1 MPGLPLD
8 IPQLSTLAL
17 DDHRWLAEHWCR
29 VLKDDADAQLG
40 PAVAPAVLE
49 ARIHFA
55 NVALMRAS
63 AADLAFA
70 SAHPVSFACWAQSAA
85 HEAGFQVA
93 DAVRLVRSQS
103 PRGAVHASLD
113 AALEARVAGGPDRE
127 RLAAWA
133 GLPDRRRRQL
143 LAEPRTHALVAT
155 AIESLSREGV
165 TSAELAQRLGDSAE
179 VLCALVPPLVG
190 REATLAHARLAAA
203 TLDVASVRL
212 ASMRGPL
219 GTAARAAVRKLM
231 LHANVSVFAPACRAF
246 GRMATDD
253 KNLRDEIFGWL
264 AAAQA
269 TLRRRALAMLV
280 SMDPRQISE
289 AESDSVALRLEEALA
304 RAEDE
309 WRFSTVGPLLV
320 TAMPMHPSIEA
331 SVVGALE
338 GGKRHAAARWA
349 IARGLAS
356 SRRPLAASMVTSVAL
371 AAAHV
376 HEELASATNMSR
388 RLLLLRTQADLAALM
403 DPKARKPPHMVEAML
418 LGDVAGGDGSTTA
431 ARATKALGAAAA
443 SLEAV
448 TSLSDPAELARV
460 EDALELVCGG
470 TLARIAATAGDSA
483 HTRTLPDCSA
493 LVGVALASLDGDFAV
508 TRTALRV
515 VRDAIDVAMW
525 DENAAMRVADV
536 FAAFNAATS
545 RCDDKFIQAQDK
557 NLGEIVQ
564 RMALACGGDDTSGR
578 PGDGVRRLAGFL
590 ALVGGNLRLL
600 ETLQKF
606 DEELDQR
613 ALDALETDE
622 QQIAAALEKFAEA
635 RPEGVALAPV
645 VRAVIG
651 ADVPLIDALVELDDL
666 RAILMAP
673 RILSNVAQTDLRR
686 AAGAP
691 SAPATLD
698 PERLSARL
706 RDVQELLAACL
717 ADPLVAFGIDAAP
730 ARENARATTPSLGRA
745 AKPIATLTRLID
757 ELATTGNAYFAS
769 RYEEVALLG
778 AGNMGE
784 AYLVRDRST
793 RRLYIQKRVIVGGTP
808 AETAFRSSALRREW
822 EATRELY
829 HPNVVTVH
837 AIEERRSGSYMLF
850 EYVLG
855 CDLEAYVAARPLSD
869 AEARRVIG
877 DVGAGLERIHGGK
890 MVHRD
895 VKPANV
901 MLGLDLQTET
911 LPYAFVQA
919 DRGLGIQRVV
929 VIDFGIGSQAGSEQ
943 DTFST
948 LEYASPEQ
956 LFGGSPAHASQDVYS
971 LGCLAFH
978 ALTGTHLD
986 AHQTE
991 NRAVAFARALRATVL
1006 DPENSALLENAGHQ
1020 AWIPWIAA
1028 ATHPLWNERP
1038 AVAWLRANM
1047 PG

>member
-1 MPGLPLD
+1 MHGLPLD
-8 IPQLSTLAL
+8 IPQLSNLATN
-17 DDHRWLAEHWCR
+17 DYRWLTEHWCR
-29 VLKDDADAQLG
+29 VLKDDVDAQLG
-40 PAVAPAVLE
+40 PAVGPAVLE

-63 AADLAFA
+63 EADLAFA
-70 SAHPVSFACWAQSAA
+70 SAHPVSFASWAQSAA
-85 HEAGFQVA
+85 HEAGFQLA
-93 DAVRLVRSQS
+93 EATRLVRARS
-103 PRGAVHASLD
+103 PRGAVHAALD
-113 AALEARVAGGPDRE
+113 VALEARVAGGPDRE

-155 AIESLSREGV
+155 AVESLSREGF
-165 TSAELAQRLGDSAE
+165 TDGELALRLGDSAE
-179 VLCALVPPLVG
+179 VLHALVPPLVG

-203 TLDVASVRL
+203 TLDVASVKLGSVR
-212 ASMRGPL
+212 SPL
-219 GTAARAAVRKLM
+219 GTAARATLRRLV

-246 GRMATDD
+246 GRMATEDEV
-253 KNLRDEIFGWL
+253 LRDEVFGWL
-264 AAAQA
+264 TSAQL

-280 SMDPRQISE
+280 SMDPRRMSQ
-289 AESDSVALRLEEALA
+289 AASVTLRLEEALA
-304 RAEDE
+304 RDGDE
-309 WRFSTVGPLLV
+309 WRFSTVGPLLL
-320 TAMPMHPSIEA
+320 TAVSMHPGIEE

-338 GGKRHAAARWA
+338 GGKRQAAARWA

-356 SRRPLAASMVTSVAL
+356 SRRPMTGSMLASVAR

-376 HEELASATNMSR
+376 DDELANETNVAQ
-388 RLLLLRTQADLAALM
+388 RLLLLRTQADLAALL
-403 DPKARKPPHMVEAML
+403 DPAARKPPHMVEAIL
-418 LGDVAGGDGSTTA
+418 LGEVGGGDAGTTA
-431 ARATKALGAAAA
+431 ARAAKALGAASA
-443 SLEAV
+443 SLEACA
-448 TSLSDPAELARV
+448 SLKEPAELARV

-470 TLARIAATAGDSA
+470 TLARVAATAVDQGHA
-483 HTRTLPDCSA
+483 PWLPDCSA
-493 LVGVALASLDGDFAV
+493 IVALALGSLGGDFAV

-515 VRDAIDVAMW
+515 VRDAIDVALR
-525 DENAAMRVADV
+525 DENAAMPVGDV
-536 FAAFNAATS
+536 FEAFNTATS
-545 RCDDKFIQAQDK
+545 SFDKKFIQAQDK
-557 NLGEIVQ
+557 NVAEIVQ
-564 RMALACGGDDTSGR
+564 RMALACGEDEASRGR
-578 PGDGVRRLAGFL
+578 GDGVRRLAGFL
-590 ALVGGNLRLL
+590 ALVGGSQRILGTLR
-600 ETLQKF
+600 KF
-606 DEELDQR
+606 DDELDET
-613 ALDALETDE
+613 ALHALETGE
-622 QQIAAALEKFAEA
+622 QQIATALEKFALA
-635 RPEGVALAPV
+635 GAEGVALAPV

-673 RILSNVAQTDLRR
+673 RILANVAETDVRR
-686 AAGAP
+686 AGGAP
-691 SAPATLD
+691 SAPAALD

-706 RDVQELLAACL
+706 RVVRERLSVCL

-730 ARENARATTPSLGRA
+730 AREDAGAFGQNLGRV
-745 AKPIATLTRLID
+745 AKPIASVARLID
-757 ELATTGNAYFAS
+757 ELATTGDASFAS
-769 RYEEVALLG
+769 RYEEVAPVG
-778 AGNMGE
+778 AGSMGE
-784 AYLVRDRST
+784 AFVVRDRST
-793 RRLYIQKRVIVGGTP
+793 RRLYIQKRAIVGGTP
-808 AETAFRSSALRREW
+808 AEAIFRSGALRREW
-822 EATRELY
+822 EATRDLY

-855 CDLEAYVAARPLSD
+855 CDLETYIAVRPLSG

-911 LPYAFVQA
+911 LPYAFVSA
-919 DRGLGIQRVV
+919 DRAVGIQRVV

-991 NRAVAFARALRATVL
+991 NRAVAFARAVRATVH
-1006 DPENSALLENAGHQ
+1006 DPENATLLVNAGHQ

-1028 ATHPLWNERP
+1028 ATHPQWSERP
-1038 AVAWLRANM
+1038 AVAGLRANM
-1047 PG
+1047 PR